1 MAALRH
7 VESTVEV
14 TLTERTLREYDLQ
27 GFEIAVALGKPK
39 ALLAPSIA
47 ICGEALSLDNRILSD
62 VLYDEWG
69 YDGMAFASGELF
81 ARFPSRPMLEQAALR
96 TLRMILDSEA
106 FRRAAM

>member
-1 MAALRH
+1 MLFR
-7 VESTVEV
+7 S
-14 TLTERTLREYDLQ
+14 
-27 GFEIAVALGKPK
+27 
-39 ALLAPSIA
+39 
-47 ICGEALSLDNRILSD
+47 DNRILSD